1 MNFFAL
7 FCNLVFFLLYS
18 LTHICMHKYASMC
31 TCTCTYHTYV
41 FNCFECVLG
50 HFIFTLLVERVSADP
65 RISLSRSCTRAP
77 HYRRSSPSSFRK
89 LSHVYFIFLFFY
101 FGILGRVHLR
111 ICLICFNSSSSWQR
125 ALPM

>member
-41 FNCFECVLG
+41 FNCLECVLG
-50 HFIFTLLVERVSADP
+50 HFIFTLPVERVSADP
-65 RISLSRSCTRAP
+65 RIPLSRSCTRARTTDDP
-77 HYRRSSPSSFRK
+77 RQVRSVNCHTFTSFFSP
-89 LSHVYFIFLFFY
+89 FILAF
-101 FGILGRVHLR
+101 
-111 ICLICFNSSSSWQR
+111 
-125 ALPM
+125 